1 MSYRI
6 VYEMGG
12 GYRKYKQRVGRGK
25 WGLVILSVTIFA
37 CLLFYGMKT
46 VPRDVF
52 LPGNAQVTGQAL
64 DHMVENLGS
73 GLTID
78 DVFAAFCREIVSDG
92 KIR

>member
-6 VYEMGG
+6 VYEKGG
-12 GYRKYKQRVGRGK
+12 GYRKYKQRSGRCRIGII
-25 WGLVILSVTIFA
+25 LLSVTLLA
-37 CLLFYGMKT
+37 SLLFYGIKT
-46 VPRDVF
+46 APRDVF